1 MEYDDPKFIK
11 FVSDF
16 SRIIQIL
23 SSFGALSFIPW
34 MTKIFPD
41 WLLGIRGIKK
51 ELKNFME
58 YADVISFF

>member
-11 FVSDF
+11 FAADF

-58 YADVISFF
+58 YADVISF